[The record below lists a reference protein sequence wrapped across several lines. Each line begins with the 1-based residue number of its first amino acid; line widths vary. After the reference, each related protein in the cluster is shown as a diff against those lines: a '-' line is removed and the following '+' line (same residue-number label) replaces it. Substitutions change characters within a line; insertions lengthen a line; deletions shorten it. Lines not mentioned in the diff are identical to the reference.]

1 VGAYLTPANGTVVRG
16 FLKVGGRVIV
26 GPVRGVGADGVDI
39 QTADA
44 PRSARGTLWCAGAPG
59 APVVTWDA
67 DLQRAGAPG
76 APVVTWDADLQ
87 RIDGVVRVA
96 WPDAGAAGVW
106 PALRRLMGLDADA
119 ALPSANQEGDR
130 DVEELPSSV
139 PSEPGSMAPRAAD
152 PPSMAPGG
160 WPVATLETLQAARTG
175 NTRGVRTPVLHVPPR
190 ALAAALQR
198 SPGELSPMIEIEGA
212 TGLRPRDVVA
222 ARVALADVTLYLEGT
237 VVTAR
242 GTRARLRLAIPTEGA
257 RAALEQAR

>member
-1 VGAYLTPANGTVVRG
+1 MGAYLTPANGTVVRG

-44 PRSARGTLWCAGAPG
+44 PRSERGTLRCAGAPG
-59 APVVTWDA
+59 APVVSWDA
-67 DLQRAGAPG
+67 DLER
-76 APVVTWDADLQ
+76 L
-87 RIDGVVRVA
+87 DGVLRVA

-106 PALRRLMGLDADA
+106 PALRGLMGLGADVALPGAMLEGSADA
-119 ALPSANQEGDR
+119 
-130 DVEELPSSV
+130 EELPSSV

-152 PPSMAPGG
+152 APSMAPGG
-160 WPVATLETLQAARTG
+160 WPVATLETLQAARAG

-242 GTRARLRLAIPTEGA
+242 GSRARLRLAIPTEGA